1 LTLDVSRLDLEMKPR
16 EEHPGNGNKIKKIS
30 ACRECKHLIQWP
42 YCFAFM
48 SGSGIPAEIREG
60 KFDHSNPFPGDHGI
74 RFLHEDSPYELSESA
89 LKLVIAQYYGQTV
102 MPYFDKTSEEQFG
115 ASDTDVIPRNGEAKK
130 VPANLMEACIVGDIK
145 AATEFLARGADING
159 RDEYGNTPLMLACRN
174 CHLEV
179 VKLLLESGCDF
190 TLTDRYSKKA
200 IDIAE
205 DWGYP
210 TIVELLKA
218 HGADR

>member
-1 LTLDVSRLDLEMKPR
+1 MKPR
-16 EEHPGNGNKIKKIS
+16 EDNAGNGHKIEPRGE
-30 ACRECKHLIQWP
+30 CDECKHLIQWP

-60 KFDHSNPFPGDHGI
+60 RFDHANPFPGDHGI
-74 RFLHEDSPYELSESA
+74 RFLRKDSPYELSESA
-89 LKLVIAQYYGQTV
+89 LKSVVAEYQGQAV
-102 MPYFDKTSEEQFG
+102 MPHLDETRDERAEG
-115 ASDTDVIPRNGEAKK
+115 AGTDVVPRNGEAKK
-130 VPANLMEACIVGDIK
+130 APANLMEACILGNVEAVRK
-145 AATEFLARGADING
+145 FLAQGADINA

-174 CHLEV
+174 CHLDV
-179 VKLLLESGCDF
+179 VKFLLESGCDF

-210 TIVELLKA
+210 TIVELLKEY
-218 HGADR
+218 GADR

>member
-1 LTLDVSRLDLEMKPR
+1 MKSREHSAGNGHKIKPR
-16 EEHPGNGNKIKKIS
+16 GE
-30 ACRECKHLIQWP
+30 CDECKHLIQWP

-48 SGSGIPAEIREG
+48 SGAGIPAEIREG
-60 KFDHSNPFPGDHGI
+60 RFDHANAFPGDHGI
-74 RFLHEDSPYELSESA
+74 RFLHKDSPYELSESA
-89 LKLVIAQYYGQTV
+89 LKSVIAEYRGQTV
-102 MPYFDKTSEEQFG
+102 MPQLDETSEEQFEG
-115 ASDTDVIPRNGEAKK
+115 AGTDVVPRNGEAKK
-130 VPANLMEACIVGDIK
+130 APANLMEACILGNVEAVRK
-145 AATEFLARGADING
+145 FLAQGADINA

-174 CHLEV
+174 CHLDV
-179 VKLLLESGCDF
+179 VKFLLESGCDF

-218 HGADR
+218 YGADR